1 MELQTTCRYP
11 FMEEEKGK
19 AISCYQRLLHS
30 HFLSYLTLLGMT
42 IKQKPLS
49 APDTKGISR
58 TFCFWGLLHLLIFI
72 NLEIKTEFLIY
83 YLFEIII
90 KFYYF

>member
-1 MELQTTCRYP
+1 
-11 FMEEEKGK
+11 
-19 AISCYQRLLHS
+19 
-30 HFLSYLTLLGMT
+30 MT

-83 YLFEIII
+83 YSFEIII